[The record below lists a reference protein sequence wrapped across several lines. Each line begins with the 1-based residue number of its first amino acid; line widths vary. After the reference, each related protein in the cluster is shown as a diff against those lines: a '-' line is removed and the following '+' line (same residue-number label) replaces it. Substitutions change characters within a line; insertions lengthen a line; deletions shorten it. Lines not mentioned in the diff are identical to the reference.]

1 MQYSKQDL
9 QDLLDKYEAD
19 NLTELAGKLLDAAYK
34 ESPALNDMH
43 TLSSAMW
50 VVEHP
55 CYEEIQEHSK
65 GKGTIL
71 SYMWY
76 MWGVKEHTVTL
87 DSEEHNTQWDKDTRF
102 TSLESALNGMEQ

>member
-1 MQYSKQDL
+1 MQYSKQGL

-19 NLTELAGKLLDAAYK
+19 NLTELAGKLLYAAYK

-55 CYEEIQEHSK
+55 CDKEIQESSRNQ
-65 GKGTIL
+65 GTIL
-71 SYMWY
+71 GYMWY
-76 MWGVKEHTVTL
+76 MWGAKEHTVTL
-87 DSEEHNTQWDKDTRF
+87 DSEEHNQLWDRHARF
-102 TSLESALNGMEQ
+102 TSLEGALHGMEQ

>member
-1 MQYSKQDL
+1 MRYTKQHL

-50 VVEHP
+50 ATEHP
-55 CYEEIQEHSK
+55 CDTEIQEHSRNQ
-65 GKGTIL
+65 GTIL
-71 SYMWY
+71 GYIWY
-76 MWGVKEHTVTL
+76 LWGVKEHTVTL
-87 DSEEHNTQWDKDTRF
+87 DSEEHNQLWDKNTRF